1 MHGETSESR
10 DIVKDELI
18 GRHVTII
25 TCTDPTWINCS
36 GTVTDETQKTFL
48 IEMNG
53 SEKRIAKETATFE
66 FDYYGKKTI
75 IEGKRL
81 VNRPEDRIKKTR

>member
-1 MHGETSESR
+1 MESH

-25 TCTDPTWINCS
+25 TCTDPTWINRS
-36 GTVTDETQKTFL
+36 GIVVDETKNTFL
-48 IEMNG
+48 IELDD
-53 SEKRIAKETATFE
+53 SEKKIAKETATFA
-66 FDYYGKKTI
+66 FDYNGKITI

>member
-1 MHGETSESR
+1 MESR
-10 DIVKDELI
+10 DIAKDELI

-25 TCTDPTWINCS
+25 ACTDPAWVNRS
-36 GTVTDETQKTFL
+36 GNVIDETQKTFL
-48 IEMNG
+48 IEIDD
-53 SEKRIAKETATFE
+53 SQKRIAKETATFE
-66 FDYYGKKTI
+66 FDYYGNKTI